1 VNRLTNIQD
10 FQLQNFGFG
19 YDTLSRR
26 TSLTRPNGINTAY
39 SYNNVSNLLSVL
51 HQLGTTTLQSSAL
64 ASSKRGVRDS
74 LTLE

>member
-26 TSLTRPNGINTAY
+26 TSLTRPNGVNTA
-39 SYNNVSNLLSVL
+39 
-51 HQLGTTTLQSSAL
+51 
-64 ASSKRGVRDS
+64 
-74 LTLE
+74 